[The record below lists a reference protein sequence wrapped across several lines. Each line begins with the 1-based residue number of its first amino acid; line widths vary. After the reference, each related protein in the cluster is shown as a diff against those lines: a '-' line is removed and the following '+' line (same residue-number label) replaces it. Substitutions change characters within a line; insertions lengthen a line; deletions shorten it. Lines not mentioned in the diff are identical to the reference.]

1 MYRLFPI
8 TEALDLLAD
17 HESVCNIC
25 TEPLE
30 IQELNDEDSGDE
42 DESIRQCLD
51 YFTANHL
58 RAPAE
63 LRQQKLLTP
72 SLKAMKKLVLQ
83 Q

>member
-17 HESVCNIC
+17 HESVCNVW
-25 TEPLE
+25 TELPQ
-30 IQELNDEDSGDE
+30 IQELNDDNSGDE
-42 DESIRQCLD
+42 DESIRQCPD

-72 SLKAMKKLVLQ
+72 
-83 Q
+83 